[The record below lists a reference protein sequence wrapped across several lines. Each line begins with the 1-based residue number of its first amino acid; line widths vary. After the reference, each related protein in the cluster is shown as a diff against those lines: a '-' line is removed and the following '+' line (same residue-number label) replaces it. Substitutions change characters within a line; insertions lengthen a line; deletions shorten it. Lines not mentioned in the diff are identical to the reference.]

1 MLDHF
6 SHCTSESFSH
16 KLQFS
21 FFFYK
26 QFQVSFISFYTDTK
40 VETICEEPPLE
51 VAARGKI
58 TDVSD

>member
-1 MLDHF
+1 MTVF
-6 SHCTSESFSH
+6 
-16 KLQFS
+16 

>member
-1 MLDHF
+1 MTVF
-6 SHCTSESFSH
+6 
-16 KLQFS
+16 

-26 QFQVSFISFYTDTK
+26 QFQVSFYTDTK